1 MSNLRK
7 LLSSNEEDA
16 HTPQSG
22 SFEFVS
28 PNIEQYVGAHQDIVS
43 DFRTIK
49 ISGSYMDLAKHADR
63 HFMGKLELKDSG
75 RVSLESG
82 ESVILL
88 AVTVVYA
95 NSTIPFD
102 VELTIKGT
110 DMPLMLATDGH
121 TSEPYVASAE
131 EQAIHQAT
139 QQNAR
144 GKVHRQYAMITRYI
158 ERRSY
163 NAGQAYGFTFEKLK
177 RAIPKADHVLLPRN
191 YEFFDILFAVTE
203 ELLIKENGE
212 NGDHKTF
219 ATLSRQNSEYW
230 KVPRHVLAET
240 AAYVEQNIASQFKRI
255 TAGSLEWKLQ
265 RFTEKPWIAELG
277 DGFDENQHIEFEAMI
292 YVSFVI
298 PDREQA

>member
-1 MSNLRK
+1 MSNLRRK
-7 LLSSNEEDA
+7 FFPDKDDA

-22 SFEFVS
+22 TFEFVH

-43 DFRTIK
+43 DFMNIK

-63 HFMGKLELKDSG
+63 HFAGKLELKDSG
-75 RVSLESG
+75 RLPLESG

-95 NSTIPFD
+95 NSTIPLD

-110 DMPLMLATDGH
+110 DMPLMLAADGQR
-121 TSEPYVASAE
+121 SEPYIASAE

-139 QQNAR
+139 EQNAH

-163 NAGQAYGFTFEKLK
+163 NAGQAYGFTFEKLR
-177 RAIPKADHVLLPRN
+177 RAIRSADHVLLPRN

-203 ELLIKENGE
+203 ELQIKENGE
-212 NGDHKTF
+212 TGDYKTF
-219 ATLSRQNSEYW
+219 ATLSRQNSDYW

-240 AAYVEQNIASQFKRI
+240 ATHVEQNIASQFKRI

-265 RFTEKPWIAELG
+265 RFTETPWIAELG
-277 DGFDENQHIEFEAMI
+277 DGFDENRHIEFEAMI

-298 PDREQA
+298 PDREQT